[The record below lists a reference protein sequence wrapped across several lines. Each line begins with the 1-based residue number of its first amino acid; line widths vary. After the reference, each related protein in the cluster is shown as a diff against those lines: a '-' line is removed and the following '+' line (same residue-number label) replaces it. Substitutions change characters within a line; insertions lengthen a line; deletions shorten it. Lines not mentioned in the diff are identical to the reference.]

1 MAIRILY
8 ILNCTS
14 RSSGANKAFFSLLKG
29 MQSSDY
35 ELAVVVPDAM
45 DVYSDLQ
52 RMGIKTYVLDFVFNI
67 YPVIYRPKTL
77 LAFVPRLFS
86 TIIKNSKAKK
96 RLAQIVDEFQP
107 DIIHS
112 NSSVIG
118 VGFDVAK
125 KKGIPHIYH
134 FREYAD
140 KIPLHFLP
148 SQASFL
154 KKIQTDN
161 SFIICIVKDMIDHY
175 HLTANKNAIAVYD
188 GVSYKRSFTES
199 ATNGSYFLFV
209 GRIEPIKGLLELMK
223 AYKGYVD
230 RAPEHVIPL
239 WVVGQESHLAYTAK
253 VKSYIR
259 DNGLE
264 EYVVFL
270 GERNDMDA
278 LYQSALAMI
287 ISSLYE
293 GFGLCMPEAM
303 FNSCLCIGRNVAGT
317 KEQFDNGVA
326 LSGSEIG
333 LRFETEEE
341 LSAILYD
348 VSTHPEGYYEMRKRA
363 LSVVNQLYSIESN
376 VRNVQSLYE
385 TIINNRK

>member
-1 MAIRILY
+1 MTKRILY
-8 ILNCTS
+8 ILNCTF
-14 RSSGANKAFFSLLKG
+14 RSSGANRAFMSLLKG
-29 MQSSDY
+29 MQRPDY
-35 ELAVVVPDAM
+35 ELAVVVPDSQEIYA
-45 DVYSDLQ
+45 DLQ
-52 RMGIKTYVLDFVFNI
+52 QLGVKTYVLDYVFNI

-77 LAFVPRLFS
+77 LAFVPRLIS
-86 TIIKNSKAKK
+86 TIIKNSRAKK

-107 DIIHS
+107 DIIHT

-118 VGFDVAK
+118 VGFDVASL
-125 KKGIPHIYH
+125 KGIPHINH

-140 KIPLHFLP
+140 KIPVHFLP

-161 SFIICIVKDMIDHY
+161 SYIVCIVKDMIDHY
-175 HLTANKNAIAVYD
+175 HLTANKNAIAIYD
-188 GVSYKRSFTES
+188 GVSYKQSFMES

-209 GRIEPIKGLLELMK
+209 GRIEPIKGLLELVK
-223 AYKGYVD
+223 AYKGYVE
-230 RAPEHVIPL
+230 RAPEHILPL

-264 EYVVFL
+264 KHVVFV
-270 GERNDMDA
+270 GERSDMDN
-278 LYQSALAMI
+278 LYQSARAMI

-317 KEQFDNGVA
+317 KEQFDNGAA

-333 LRFETEEE
+333 LRFDTEDE

-348 VSTHPEGYYEMRKRA
+348 VSTHPESYYEMRKNA
-363 LSVVNQLYSIESN
+363 LTVVNQLYSIESN
-376 VRNVQSLYE
+376 ASNVQSLYE

>member
-1 MAIRILY
+1 MTKRILY
-8 ILNCTS
+8 ILNCTLK
-14 RSSGANKAFFSLLKG
+14 SSGANRAFMSLLKG
-29 MQSSDY
+29 MQRPDY
-35 ELAVVVPDAM
+35 ELAVVVPDSQEIYA
-45 DVYSDLQ
+45 DLQ
-52 RMGIKTYVLDFVFNI
+52 QMGVKTYVLDYVFNI
-67 YPVIYRPKTL
+67 YPVIYRPKSL

-86 TIIKNSKAKK
+86 TIIKNSMAKK
-96 RLAQIVDEFQP
+96 RLAQIMDEFQP
-107 DIIHS
+107 DVIHT

-118 VGFDVAK
+118 VGFDVACQ
-125 KKGIPHIYH
+125 KGIPHIYH
-134 FREYAD
+134 FREYAE
-140 KIPLHFLP
+140 KIPIHVLP

-175 HLTANKNAIAVYD
+175 HLTANKNAIAIYD
-188 GVSYKRSFTES
+188 GVSYKRSFMES

-209 GRIEPIKGLLELMK
+209 GRIEPIKGLLELVK
-223 AYKGYVD
+223 AYKGYVE

-264 EYVVFL
+264 KHVVFV
-270 GERNDMDA
+270 GERSDMDT
-278 LYQSALAMI
+278 LYQSACAMI

-333 LRFETEEE
+333 LRFETEDE

-348 VSTHPEGYYEMRKRA
+348 VSTHPEDYYEMRKNA
-363 LSVVNQLYSIESN
+363 LAVVNQLYSIESN
-376 VRNVQSLYE
+376 VRDVQSLYE

>member
-1 MAIRILY
+1 M
-8 ILNCTS
+8 
-14 RSSGANKAFFSLLKG
+14 
-29 MQSSDY
+29 
-35 ELAVVVPDAM
+35 
-45 DVYSDLQ
+45 
-52 RMGIKTYVLDFVFNI
+52 
-67 YPVIYRPKTL
+67 
-77 LAFVPRLFS
+77 
-86 TIIKNSKAKK
+86 
-96 RLAQIVDEFQP
+96 
-107 DIIHS
+107 
-112 NSSVIG
+112 
-118 VGFDVAK
+118 
-125 KKGIPHIYH
+125 
-134 FREYAD
+134 
-140 KIPLHFLP
+140 
-148 SQASFL
+148 
-154 KKIQTDN
+154 
-161 SFIICIVKDMIDHY
+161 
-175 HLTANKNAIAVYD
+175 
-188 GVSYKRSFTES
+188 
-199 ATNGSYFLFV
+199 
-209 GRIEPIKGLLELMK
+209 
-223 AYKGYVD
+223 D

-253 VKSYIR
+253 VKSEIR